1 MRCQISFL
9 SVHISLHLRYTEH
22 VAYVIQRASLTC
34 SSVFARSRFIFA
46 AALAFSL
53 AGSPWFGRVASSN
66 GSSSTVCFCRKKG
79 WAHSVSYSVRYGG
92 VRSQCEFRCTG
103 SQLGEDFHFSVYIVF
118 APHTEYVCRASLTC
132 IVISS
137 ASPSPPAAAPFSF
150 TFVIS
155 PPTSTPPF
163 VGVDTIKP
171 LMFFRPAREYL

>member
-1 MRCQISFL
+1 MSY
-9 SVHISLHLRYTEH
+9 SEP
-22 VAYVIQRASLTC
+22 
-34 SSVFARSRFIFA
+34 RS
-46 AALAFSL
+46 
-53 AGSPWFGRVASSN
+53 PVPASSH
-66 GSSSTVCFCRKKG
+66 GAASSSPPPWPSRWPGRPGSGGWRHRTDRAPPCASATKKG